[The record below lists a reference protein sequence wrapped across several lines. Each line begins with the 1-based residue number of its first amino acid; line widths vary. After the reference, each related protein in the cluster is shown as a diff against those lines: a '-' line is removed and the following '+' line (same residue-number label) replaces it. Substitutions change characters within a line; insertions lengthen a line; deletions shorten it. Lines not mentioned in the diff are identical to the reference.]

1 MPSLSDSP
9 EQSPSPTEAAHKRS
23 GRNFVIA
30 CVLLAVAL
38 VLVFVFVSPR
48 LLEATLAQA
57 PDPPPV
63 RIASGDVDGNSWT
76 ATAVEPEAE
85 RPCADVMVE
94 GTRALRVCGDAR
106 GPSSIRALDGLAFD
120 DTAIVATIVD
130 PRSTTVAIEHAEGT
144 TRADVVYADF
154 GFPLG
159 FATAAVPAPVDEV
172 TAYGEDGHQR
182 GHADCRLD
190 GADHDPDR
198 HIVPPIVVG
207 TGPALRHGC
216 LLTD

>member
-9 EQSPSPTEAAHKRS
+9 EQSTPAEAAHQRS
-23 GRNFVIA
+23 GRTFVIA
-30 CVLLAVAL
+30 CVLLGVAL

-63 RIASGDVDGNSWT
+63 PIASGDADGNAWT

-85 RPCADVMVE
+85 RPCADLMVE

-106 GPSSIRALDGLAFD
+106 GPSNVRGLDGLAFD
-120 DTAIVATIVD
+120 DTVIVATIVD
-130 PRSTTVAIEHAEGT
+130 PRSTTVTIEHADGT
-144 TRADVVYADF
+144 TRVDVVYADF

-159 FATAAVPAPVDEV
+159 FAAAAVPAPVDEV
-172 TAYGEDGHQR
+172 AAYGEDGRRR

-207 TGPALRHGC
+207 TGPALRDGC